1 MWVSSTA
8 TFRWFSRT
16 CARSI
21 AVLIFGLHAGLSQ
34 AQMGPL
40 DMDGFLEYRY
50 SQFNG
55 KDIDARSSQGLL
67 LKTNLSTF
75 FWRPWI
81 LNATGH
87 VSYAERRADARL
99 GDEKSGD
106 IYGGLRLNF
115 LARSKFP
122 LTLYYD
128 DFDGSV
134 DSDVNKRSGRT
145 KRYGFLQQFSSR
157 RLGTYSMEW
166 RSGSTDVLYQD
177 GFRLPER
184 NDNER
189 WQFMGRKAFGRNLVS
204 LSSLSLVVDS
214 QIPERMTESLR
225 HTLRHTF
232 RAGSRFNIRNTAFYT
247 NEELDSEMLQTG
259 RTYRQFSSITTWRPS
274 RRMLITGRGLLQ
286 DSEARGLASDSQVQ
300 TVSVSGTANYQYSD
314 RLTFTAGLGFMAA
327 DNNHGNESDSALQ
340 RLGVNYNSDNVL
352 FSDGIYRYFGQVSV
366 GNRSNPGDLGVGD
379 VQDVGISL
387 GHSFTRSLGSGSN
400 SKWDLRV
407 SQRAGTVQDTADRER
422 NTLQHSI
429 SLTRG
434 TRSSD
439 ISRYFRVSLLDQ
451 RSLADDPRDH
461 QLANLQYTLQG
472 QLSRNQSWNV
482 NASAQYGRRTQAT
495 ADALALDSTSL
506 TYSVAMNYRHT
517 ELFGVDNLAF
527 TSDLRW
533 LSEDFQTEDPFDP
546 DFELETERLNS
557 SWRNRIE
564 YRIGLLQL
572 RADADL
578 REVNG
583 MWSQRIHLQVR
594 RYFGMAQ

>member
-1 MWVSSTA
+1 VWASNTA
-8 TFRWFSRT
+8 TFNLISRT
-16 CARSI
+16 RGWSV
-21 AVLIFGLHAGLSQ
+21 AVFLLCLNAAPSR
-34 AQMGPL
+34 AQMGPV
-40 DMDGFLEYRY
+40 DMDGFVEYRY

-55 KDIDARSSQGLL
+55 KEVDARSSQGLL

-81 LNATGH
+81 LSATGH
-87 VSYAERRADARL
+87 VSYSERKANARL
-99 GDEKSGD
+99 GNERSGD

-134 DSDVNKRSGRT
+134 DSETNNRSGRT
-145 KRYGFLQQFSSR
+145 KRYGLLQQFSSR
-157 RLGTYSMEW
+157 RLGTYSLEW

-177 GFRLPER
+177 GFRLPEQ
-184 NDNER
+184 NENER
-189 WQFMGRKAFGRNLVS
+189 WQFMGRKAIGRNLVS
-204 LSSLSLVVDS
+204 LSSISLVVDS

-232 RAGSRFNIRNTAFYT
+232 RLGSRFNVRNTAFYT
-247 NEELDSEMLQTG
+247 NEELDSDMLQTG
-259 RTYRQFSSITTWRPS
+259 RSYRQFSSISTWRPT
-274 RRMLITGRGLLQ
+274 RQLLVTGRGLVQ
-286 DSEARGLASDSQVQ
+286 DSESRGMTNDTQVK
-300 TVSVSGTANYQYSD
+300 TVSISGTANYQYSD
-314 RLTFTAGLGFMAA
+314 HLTFTGGLGFMTA
-327 DNNHGNESDSALQ
+327 DGAGRESTDTALQ
-340 RLGVNYNSDNVL
+340 RLGVNYNSDSVL
-352 FSDGIYRYFGQVSV
+352 LWDGTYRYFGQVSV

-379 VQDVGISL
+379 VQDMGVNL
-387 GHSFTRSLGSGSN
+387 GHSFTRSFGGGSDS
-400 SKWDLRV
+400 SWDFKV
-407 SQRAGTVQDTADRER
+407 SQRAGTVQDTAGRER

-434 TRSSD
+434 TRSND
-439 ISRYFRVSLLDQ
+439 INRYLRVSLLDQ

-461 QLANLQYTLQG
+461 QLFDLQYTMQG
-472 QLSRNQSWNV
+472 QLSRNKSWNA
-482 NASAQYGRRTQAT
+482 NATVQYGRRTQA
-495 ADALALDSTSL
+495 AAEALALESTSL

-517 ELFGVDNLAF
+517 ELFGVNNLAF

-533 LSEDFQTEDPFDP
+533 ISEDFQTEDPFDP

-578 REVNG
+578 REIND
-583 MWSQRIHLQVR
+583 MWSATILLQVR
-594 RYFGMAQ
+594 RYFGMT

>member
-1 MWVSSTA
+1 MWASSTA
-8 TFRWFSRT
+8 TSRSVSRT
-16 CARSI
+16 CGRWI
-21 AVLIFGLHAGLSQ
+21 AVLLLGLHAGLSQ

-40 DMDGFLEYRY
+40 DMDGFVEYRY
-50 SQFNG
+50 SEFNG
-55 KDIDARSSQGLL
+55 KDVDARSSQGLL

-81 LNATGH
+81 LNVTGH
-87 VSYAERRADARL
+87 VSISERRADARL

-128 DFDGSV
+128 DFNGSV
-134 DSDVNKRSGRT
+134 DSDINNRSGRT
-145 KRYGFLQQFSSR
+145 TRYGMLQQFSSR

-189 WQFMGRKAFGRNLVS
+189 WQFMGRKAFGRNLFS
-204 LSSLSLVVDS
+204 LSSLGLVVDS

-232 RAGSRFNIRNTAFYT
+232 RVGSRFNVRNTAFYT

-259 RTYRQFSSITTWRPS
+259 RTYRQFSSITTWRPF

-286 DSEARGLASDSQVQ
+286 DSESRGLASDSQVQ
-300 TVSVSGTANYQYSD
+300 TVSISGTANYQYSD
-314 RLTFTAGLGFMAA
+314 RLTFTGGLGFIAA
-327 DNNHGNESDSALQ
+327 DNNHGNETDSALQ
-340 RLGVNYNSDNVL
+340 RLGVNYNSDSVL
-352 FSDGIYRYFGQVSV
+352 FWDGAYRYFGQVSV
-366 GNRSNPGDLGVGD
+366 GNRSNPGDLDVGD
-379 VQDVGISL
+379 VQDMGISL
-387 GHSFTRSLGSGSN
+387 GHSFTRSLGGGNESN
-400 SKWDLRV
+400 WDFKV
-407 SQRAGTVQDTADRER
+407 SQRASTVQDTAGRER

-429 SLTRG
+429 SMTKG
-434 TRSSD
+434 TRSND

-461 QLANLQYTLQG
+461 QLVNLQYTMQG
-472 QLSRNQSWNV
+472 QLSRNQSWNA
-482 NASAQYGRRTQAT
+482 NASVQYGRRTQAT
-495 ADALALDSTSL
+495 AEATALDSTSL

-517 ELFGVDNLAF
+517 ELFGVNNLAF

-533 LSEDFQTEDPFDP
+533 LSEDSQTEDPFDP

-578 REVNG
+578 REVNS
-583 MWSQRIHLQVR
+583 MWSASILFQVR
-594 RYFGMAQ
+594 RYFGMT

>member
-8 TFRWFSRT
+8 TFRLISRT
-16 CARSI
+16 CGRSI
-21 AVLIFGLHAGLSQ
+21 VVLLLGLHVGHSQ
-34 AQMGPL
+34 AQMGPV
-40 DMDGFLEYRY
+40 DMDGFVEYRY

-55 KDIDARSSQGLL
+55 KDVDARSSQGLL

-81 LNATGH
+81 LTTTGH
-87 VSYAERRADARL
+87 VSFANRKADGRL

-122 LTLYYD
+122 LTIYYD

-134 DSDVNKRSGRT
+134 ESDTNNRSGRT
-145 KRYGFLQQFSSR
+145 TRYGFLQQFSSR

-189 WQFMGRKAFGRNLVS
+189 WQFMGRKAFGRNVFS

-232 RAGSRFNIRNTAFYT
+232 RAGSRFNVRNTAFYT

-274 RRMLITGRGLLQ
+274 RRLLITGRGLVQ

-300 TVSVSGTANYQYSD
+300 TASVSSTANYQYSD
-314 RLTFTAGLGFMAA
+314 RLTFTAGLGFIAA
-327 DNNHGNESDSALQ
+327 DNNHGDDTDSALQ
-340 RLGVNYNSDNVL
+340 RLGVNYNSDSVL
-352 FSDGIYRYFGQVSV
+352 FWDGVYRYFGQVSV
-366 GNRSNPGDLGVGD
+366 GNRTNPGDLEVAD
-379 VQDVGISL
+379 VQDMGISL
-387 GHSFTRSLGSGSN
+387 GHSFTRSLGRDSES
-400 SKWDLRV
+400 SWDFKI
-407 SQRAGTVQDTADRER
+407 SQRAGTVQDTAGRER

-429 SLTRG
+429 SLTKG
-434 TRSSD
+434 ARSNE
-439 ISRYFRVSLLDQ
+439 INRYFRVSLLDQ

-461 QLANLQYTLQG
+461 QLVNMQYTLQG
-472 QLSRNQSWNV
+472 QLSRNQSWN
-482 NASAQYGRRTQAT
+482 ASASVQYGRRTQA
-495 ADALALDSTSL
+495 AGEALALDSTSL

-517 ELFGVDNLAF
+517 EFFGVDNLAF

-557 SWRNRIE
+557 SWRNRLE

-578 REVNG
+578 REVNS
-583 MWSQRIHLQVR
+583 MWSASILLQVR
-594 RYFGMAQ
+594 RYFGMT

>member
-1 MWVSSTA
+1 MWASNTA
-8 TFRWFSRT
+8 TFNLISRT
-16 CARSI
+16 RGWSV
-21 AVLIFGLHAGLSQ
+21 AVFLLCLNAAPSR
-34 AQMGPL
+34 AQMGPV
-40 DMDGFLEYRY
+40 DMDGFVEYRY

-55 KDIDARSSQGLL
+55 KEVDARSSQGLL

-81 LNATGH
+81 LSATGH
-87 VSYAERRADARL
+87 VSYSERKANARL
-99 GDEKSGD
+99 GNERSGD

-134 DSDVNKRSGRT
+134 DSETNNRSGRT
-145 KRYGFLQQFSSR
+145 KRYGLLQQFSSR
-157 RLGTYSMEW
+157 RLGTYSLEW

-177 GFRLPER
+177 GFRLPEQ
-184 NDNER
+184 NENER
-189 WQFMGRKAFGRNLVS
+189 WQFMGRKAIGRNLVS
-204 LSSLSLVVDS
+204 LSSISLVVDS

-232 RAGSRFNIRNTAFYT
+232 RLGSRFNVRNTAFYT
-247 NEELDSEMLQTG
+247 NEELDSDMLQTG
-259 RTYRQFSSITTWRPS
+259 RSYRQFSSISTWRPT
-274 RRMLITGRGLLQ
+274 RQLLVTGRGLVQ
-286 DSEARGLASDSQVQ
+286 DSESRGMTNDTQVK
-300 TVSVSGTANYQYSD
+300 TVSISGTANYQYSD
-314 RLTFTAGLGFMAA
+314 HLTFTGGLGFMTA
-327 DNNHGNESDSALQ
+327 DGAGRESTDTALQ
-340 RLGVNYNSDNVL
+340 RLGVNYNSDSVL
-352 FSDGIYRYFGQVSV
+352 LWDGTYRYFGQVSV

-379 VQDVGISL
+379 VQDMGVNL
-387 GHSFTRSLGSGSN
+387 GHSFTRSFGGGSDS
-400 SKWDLRV
+400 SWDFKV
-407 SQRAGTVQDTADRER
+407 SQRAGTVQDTAGRER

-434 TRSSD
+434 TRSND
-439 ISRYFRVSLLDQ
+439 INRYLRVSLLDQ

-461 QLANLQYTLQG
+461 QLFDLQYTMQG
-472 QLSRNQSWNV
+472 QLSRNKSWNA
-482 NASAQYGRRTQAT
+482 NATVQYGRRTQA
-495 ADALALDSTSL
+495 AAEALALESTSL

-517 ELFGVDNLAF
+517 ELFGVNNLAF

-533 LSEDFQTEDPFDP
+533 ISEDFQTEDPFDP

-578 REVNG
+578 REIND
-583 MWSQRIHLQVR
+583 MWSATILLQVR
-594 RYFGMAQ
+594 RYFGMT

>member
-8 TFRWFSRT
+8 TFRLISRT
-16 CARSI
+16 CGRSI
-21 AVLIFGLHAGLSQ
+21 VVLLLGLHVGHSQ
-34 AQMGPL
+34 AQMGPV
-40 DMDGFLEYRY
+40 DMDGFVEYRY

-55 KDIDARSSQGLL
+55 KDVDARSSQGLL

-81 LNATGH
+81 LTTTGH
-87 VSYAERRADARL
+87 VSFANRKADGRL

-122 LTLYYD
+122 LTIYYD

-134 DSDVNKRSGRT
+134 ESDTNNRSGRT
-145 KRYGFLQQFSSR
+145 TRYGFLQQFSSR

-189 WQFMGRKAFGRNLVS
+189 WQFMGRKAFGRNVFS

-232 RAGSRFNIRNTAFYT
+232 RAGSRFNVRNTAFYT

-274 RRMLITGRGLLQ
+274 RRLLITGRGLVQ

-300 TVSVSGTANYQYSD
+300 TASVSSTANYQYSD
-314 RLTFTAGLGFMAA
+314 RLTFTAGLGFIAA
-327 DNNHGNESDSALQ
+327 DNNHGDDTDSALQ
-340 RLGVNYNSDNVL
+340 RLGVNYNSDSVL
-352 FSDGIYRYFGQVSV
+352 FWDGVYRYFGQVSV
-366 GNRSNPGDLGVGD
+366 GNRTNPGDLEVAD
-379 VQDVGISL
+379 VQDMGISL
-387 GHSFTRSLGSGSN
+387 GHSFTRSLGRDSESN
-400 SKWDLRV
+400 WDFKI
-407 SQRAGTVQDTADRER
+407 SQRAGTVQDTAGRER
-422 NTLQHSI
+422 NTLQHSV
-429 SLTRG
+429 SLTKG
-434 TRSSD
+434 ARSNE
-439 ISRYFRVSLLDQ
+439 INRYFRVSLLDQ

-461 QLANLQYTLQG
+461 QLVNMQYTLQG
-472 QLSRNQSWNV
+472 QLSRNQSWN
-482 NASAQYGRRTQAT
+482 ASASVQYGRRTQA
-495 ADALALDSTSL
+495 AGEALALDSTSL

-517 ELFGVDNLAF
+517 EFFGVDNLAF

-557 SWRNRIE
+557 SWRNRLE

-578 REVNG
+578 REVNS
-583 MWSQRIHLQVR
+583 MWSASILLQVR
-594 RYFGMAQ
+594 RYFGMT